1 MEGKITTVFDLETAD
16 ADLMYTGGHRGDF
29 VRLAGALDIC
39 GSPVTSIASVTSAPD
54 GLFLEQLLRAD
65 VLVGHNVQRFDIPA
79 LARHYQTD
87 SWELA
92 RKTVDTLVLARLADP
107 PGARGQK
114 PWSEPGYYSLDA
126 VAARLGVAGT
136 REHGK
141 GLLGVLADRYGGLD
155 RIPAHDTEYRAYL
168 RDDLHEQAAVYA
180 ALLPSLDAYARREMH
195 VAAIQSRMTLNGWR
209 IDTTL
214 LAARVRAEV
223 QRQQEALEELHGT
236 YGLPERGR
244 KNPLGTKAG
253 KEWFRGGLEA
263 LGMTVPRTPK
273 GGVSISGDALTALRM
288 RTYSGSPAARV
299 LDLMLVCAGVT
310 AKYAEI
316 QNHLIGDRVYAGI
329 GQDQASGRWA
339 MTRPSLTNLGKRGA
353 AKIAQRGVF
362 LPEVDHVLMAF
373 DMDQVDMRGIA
384 GLSQDKAYAAL
395 FEPGMD
401 AHAEIAQ
408 LVLGDR
414 SRREEAKPIGHG
426 WNYGRGSRAISDAT
440 GIPLETCQQFDR
452 EMVNR
457 FPVVC
462 SWREEIRELGSAGVL
477 IDNGFGRKMRC
488 DPQRAY
494 TQAPALAGQGSAR
507 DLMCEGLL
515 RLDPQ
520 VHAMLRGV
528 VHDEVVLSVPRE
540 QADDVRQHVLDALT
554 FTWRDVPITAGAS
567 RPGADW
573 AACYAKG

>member
-1 MEGKITTVFDLETAD
+1 MIETAFDIETAD
-16 ADLMYTGGHRGDF
+16 AGQLYTGGHRGDF
-29 VRLAGALDIC
+29 VRLAGFRDNLEVEDID
-39 GSPVTSIASVTSAPD
+39 PPD
-54 GLFLEQLLRAD
+54 AGYLATLLAAD
-65 VLVGHNVQRFDIPA
+65 VIHGHNAMKFDLPA
-79 LARHYQTD
+79 LARHFQTD
-87 SWELA
+87 YWELA
-92 RKTVDTLVLARLADP
+92 RKCVDTLVLARLADP

-114 PWSEPGYYSLDA
+114 PWSQDGYYSLDA
-126 VAARLGVAGT
+126 VAERLGVSGV
-136 REHGK
+136 RVHGK
-141 GLLGVLADRYGGLD
+141 GLLDTLAERWGGLD
-155 RIPAHDTEYRAYL
+155 RIPVDDPDYRAYL
-168 RDDLHEQAAVYA
+168 SDDLAEQEAVYR
-180 ALLPSLDAYARREMH
+180 ALLPTLDGYARREMH

-214 LAARVRAEV
+214 LERRVLAEQ
-223 QRQQEALEELHGT
+223 QRQQEALEELHAV

-253 KEWFRGGLEA
+253 KQWFEGGLTA
-263 LGMTVPRTPK
+263 LGLTVPRTPR
-273 GGVSISGDALTALRM
+273 GGVSISGDALTALRVHQAD
-288 RTYSGSPAARV
+288 GSTAARV

-316 QNHLIGDRVYAGI
+316 AKFVVGDRVYAGI

-353 AKIAQRGVF
+353 AKVAQRGVF

-384 GLSQDKAYAAL
+384 GLSQDRAYMAL
-395 FEPGMD
+395 FAPGMD

-414 SRREEAKPIGHG
+414 SRREDAKPIGHG
-426 WNYGRGSRAISDAT
+426 WNYGRGSRAISDST
-440 GIPLETCQQFDR
+440 GIPLEVCQQFDR
-452 EMVNR
+452 EMTNR
-457 FPVVC
+457 FPVLC
-462 SWREEIRELGSAGVL
+462 EWREEIRGIGAAGIL